1 MLKKTRAFFG
11 LAVLLVFLAALPVSS
26 VIVFKSNAN
35 SLLKVPFSF
44 SAWSISF
51 FNDLFHFRKNA
62 SEVRQLKNTLAQF
75 YLKKYEIEELSRENV
90 RLSKLLN
97 LKQSLVF
104 SPKRIMFSRV
114 IGRSPASWS
123 HAVLIDKGTRQGVR
137 INLLVLSESSLVGKV
152 IEAGPAVSKVLLIT
166 DPNFKMSVLIQ
177 RTRQA
182 GVLYGTPGG
191 ECRMKYIS
199 VEAEVRTGDVVETAG
214 MGGFFPKGLLIGT
227 IEKCWKEPGQ
237 MYQVASVKPVT
248 DLSRIEEVALIE

>member
-11 LAVLLVFLAALPVSS
+11 FAFLLVFLAALPVST
-26 VIVFKSNAN
+26 VIAFKSNAN
-35 SLLKVPFSF
+35 SLLKTPFSF
-44 SAWSISF
+44 SASSVSF
-51 FNDLFHFRKNA
+51 LKDLLSFRKNA
-62 SEVRQLKNTLAQF
+62 SEVRQLKNTLSQF
-75 YLKKYEIEELSRENV
+75 HLRTFEAEEMSRENA

-97 LKQSLVF
+97 LGQSLVF
-104 SPKRIMFSRV
+104 SPKRMVFSRV
-114 IGRSPASWS
+114 IGRSPASWTR
-123 HAVLIDKGTRQGVR
+123 AVLIDKGTRQGVR
-137 INLLVLSESSLVGKV
+137 MNLLVLSESSLVGKV
-152 IEAGPAVSKVLLIT
+152 IETGPAVSKVLLIT

-182 GVLYGTPGG
+182 GVLYGTPNG

-199 VEAEVRTGDVVETAG
+199 VEAELRAGDVVETAG

-227 IEKCWKEPGQ
+227 IEKCWREPGQ